1 MDTERVLAIIPARY
15 ASTRFPGKPLALI
28 AGVPMIERVYR
39 QTLAAAGVDR
49 VIVATD
55 DQRIFDAVATFGE
68 AVMTR
73 EDHPSGTDRVAEAAA
88 GDPADVIINVQG
100 DEPVIPPAVISAL
113 ADRMRQDPSLD
124 MATVGVP
131 MAADDP
137 DLNNPNVVKIVQ
149 SVHGRALY
157 FSRAAIPLNRDG
169 DGIAKPLRHWGI
181 YAYRRRLLEQFVT
194 WPQSPLEQTEKL
206 EQLRVLENGGSI
218 GLVVSDAE
226 SIGVDSP
233 EDLVRVEALLKTQE
247 NH

>member
-1 MDTERVLAIIPARY
+1 MNTERVLAIIPARY

-39 QTLAAAGVDR
+39 QTAGASGIDR
-49 VIVATD
+49 VVVATD
-55 DQRIFDAVATFGE
+55 DQRIMDAVGTFGQ

-73 EDHPSGTDRVAEAAA
+73 VDHPSGTDRVAEAAA
-88 GDPADVIINVQG
+88 GDPADIIINVQG
-100 DEPVIPPAVISAL
+100 DEPIIPQEVISAL

-131 MAADDP
+131 MATNDP
-137 DLNNPNVVKIVQ
+137 DLDNPNVVKIVQ
-149 SVHGRALY
+149 SQRGRALY
-157 FSRAAIPLNRDG
+157 FSRAALPFNRDG
-169 DGIAKPLRHWGI
+169 DGSAMPLRHWGI
-181 YAYRRRLLEQFVT
+181 YAYRRRLLDEFVT

-218 GLVVSDAE
+218 GLVISDAY

-233 EDLVRVEALLKTQE
+233 EDVARVEAWLNQQG
-247 NH
+247 